1 MSGLFALS
9 MNGVHYLS
17 KRLTGTET
25 TAMLFLMMNNGV
37 PHPRQTTTE
46 PGEHVFGSLRTQKRE
61 FSVKEANEMV
71 DKLRRKHK
79 AMAHSSLQP
88 HRDPQKGYNSTA
100 NDFQQDSLK
109 SNITYLTGGPCC
121 VDYTSDV
128 PLVHQIWPTLPVI
141 LNLISKHLKQSLNC
155 FAGVLESELPS
166 LANEVLDIDD
176 FIQNFG
182 SLLPRKFEQKS
193 KNNVSNVTE
202 IEENCDKSVE
212 SNNEKDDMLD
222 DEVTKFDSTVLYA
235 GDVVKKDAK
244 ESHLNR
250 MAKNLLTSSQL
261 EDEDSEQTEEAI
273 NVDDVSEGSDTSNSD
288 DNTVDETAA
297 NETTLGVKVLDSM
310 TDIMRALAS
319 KGNNISDI
327 QQKLLKGMS
336 IISLGKL
343 DRDTTSDCQHA
354 KSLNQ
359 RYMGGKK
366 LNDVDLPAENTVA
379 VGQTVIL
386 KSDTDMIYKV
396 MCIYEKYYNKW
407 YVSPKGI
414 GIFADEKGSPTAKGK
429 YRLLLHLLKTDISLS
444 ILNYRKYSNA
454 EVGDIVDN
462 KTLKLGD
469 IVVLKDCVEISV
481 MNIEAV

>member
-1 MSGLFALS
+1 MG
-9 MNGVHYLS
+9 YLTLD
-17 KRLTGTET
+17 R
-25 TAMLFLMMNNGV
+25 
-37 PHPRQTTTE
+37 
-46 PGEHVFGSLRTQKRE
+46 
-61 FSVKEANEMV
+61 
-71 DKLRRKHK
+71 
-79 AMAHSSLQP
+79 
-88 HRDPQKGYNSTA
+88 PQRN
-100 NDFQQDSLK
+100 
-109 SNITYLTGGPCC
+109 LTGGPCC

-128 PLVHQIWPTLPVI
+128 PLVHQIWPTLSVI
-141 LNLISKHLKQSLNC
+141 LNPISKYLKQSLNC

-193 KNNVSNVTE
+193 KNDVSNVTE

-235 GDVVKKDAK
+235 GDEVKKDAK

-297 NETTLGVKVLDSM
+297 NENTPGIKVLDSM

-366 LNDVDLPAENTVA
+366 LKDVDLPAENTVA

-396 MCIYEKYYNKW
+396 MCIEN
-407 YVSPKGI
+407 
-414 GIFADEKGSPTAKGK
+414 
-429 YRLLLHLLKTDISLS
+429 
-444 ILNYRKYSNA
+444 
-454 EVGDIVDN
+454 
-462 KTLKLGD
+462 
-469 IVVLKDCVEISV
+469 
-481 MNIEAV
+481 

>member
-1 MSGLFALS
+1 MG
-9 MNGVHYLS
+9 YLTLD
-17 KRLTGTET
+17 R
-25 TAMLFLMMNNGV
+25 
-37 PHPRQTTTE
+37 
-46 PGEHVFGSLRTQKRE
+46 
-61 FSVKEANEMV
+61 
-71 DKLRRKHK
+71 
-79 AMAHSSLQP
+79 
-88 HRDPQKGYNSTA
+88 PQRN
-100 NDFQQDSLK
+100 
-109 SNITYLTGGPCC
+109 LTGGPCC

-128 PLVHQIWPTLPVI
+128 PLVHQIWPTLSVI
-141 LNLISKHLKQSLNC
+141 LNPISKYLKQSLNC

-193 KNNVSNVTE
+193 KNDVSNVTE

-212 SNNEKDDMLD
+212 SNNEKDDLLD

-297 NETTLGVKVLDSM
+297 NENTPGIKVLDSM

-396 MCIYEKYYNKW
+396 MCIEN
-407 YVSPKGI
+407 
-414 GIFADEKGSPTAKGK
+414 
-429 YRLLLHLLKTDISLS
+429 
-444 ILNYRKYSNA
+444 
-454 EVGDIVDN
+454 
-462 KTLKLGD
+462 
-469 IVVLKDCVEISV
+469 
-481 MNIEAV
+481 